1 MSNSLQKPAIVSL
14 LIVASL
20 LQGLPLLVATI
31 CDMPQPKTM
40 SRMEACCCCDT
51 PDNSASLALSACTPG
66 KTLAGILVT
75 DPSLEPVKG
84 KKFTDSLPL
93 APVTQHDLSAPASRF
108 CSSSMVFDHAVFLH
122 TISPPLFLLEHAFL
136 I

>member
-1 MSNSLQKPAIVSL
+1 MSNSLQKPAVVSL

-20 LQGLPLLVATI
+20 LQGLPLLVATM
-31 CDMPQPKTM
+31 CTMPQPETM

-66 KTLAGILVT
+66 NTLAGILVT
-75 DPSLEPVKG
+75 DPSLQPVKD
-84 KKFTDSLPL
+84 KKSTDSMPL
-93 APVTQHDLSAPASRF
+93 APAIERDLNTLAGSF
-108 CSSSMVFDHAVFLH
+108 YSSSFVFDQAVFLH
-122 TISPPLFLLEHAFL
+122 TISPPLFLLDHVFL